1 MLLTCFYIHVYA
13 IICQLSHDDRPHCL
27 WQPEQ
32 APLRLIRLYKCSGY
46 GSCIEGFVTSYSTL
60 LSGESDLFDITTYL
74 HVMEKSHI
82 YHLGVVLGI
91 RQTKLKALKDSDT
104 FLDDVISAWLRK
116 EDQVTEKGDP
126 SWTVL
131 VNALK
136 DARVGQLGIS
146 DKIAKDK
153 GGLCDNT
160 YNFHKCSHAS
170 VGLAQACPN
179 YYMSGSG
186 ISLLLHEELMVD
198 PRAKPECQH

>member
-1 MLLTCFYIHVYA
+1 MFVASLSKSLLC
-13 IICQLSHDDRPHCL
+13 
-27 WQPEQ
+27 
-32 APLRLIRLYKCSGY
+32 KCSGY
-46 GSCIEGFVTSYSTL
+46 GLCIEVFVTSYSTL
-60 LSGESDLFDITTYL
+60 PLGESDLFDITTYL

-82 YHLGVVLGI
+82 YLLGLVLGI

-116 EDQVTEKGDP
+116 EDQVKEKGDP

-136 DARVGQLGIS
+136 HARVGQSGIS

-160 YNFHKCSHAS
+160 YTQLPQMQSH
-170 VGLAQACPN
+170 
-179 YYMSGSG
+179 
-186 ISLLLHEELMVD
+186 
-198 PRAKPECQH
+198 